1 MDFMFPYCR
10 NMFSLDILLNDKTS
24 TECFDEKI
32 TVNEIV
38 SNIVSRR
45 FNEHRELN
53 LSNFC
58 EDPVLKEKKIHFY
71 KLNLLSHFKI
81 LMIRMGRETKILNL
95 SSNNLSQV
103 PLEILNFFIKG
114 DLIGVNLSNNNI
126 PSVAELQRISSK
138 IEKLWVEGN
147 PLCEEG
153 MDMVTYIRLL
163 AQKFPRLTELDGV
176 PLNEHGVMLPFFK
189 HFVISADS
197 KTKMVIEKFVT
208 LYFAHYDT
216 NRRKL
221 EMFYDIQ
228 ANLTMCTDFDGK
240 FNFFSQGA
248 SINYIKSMVI
258 VISGVYKEISP
269 KHYKERFLHFRRTF
283 VLYIAPKSY
292 NNVLTSYMI
301 VHDMLS
307 VSLATER
314 IIRNSFK
321 NPIRNI
327 MQFTLIDPDPEDIVN
342 MCNIFSYYTQLK
354 AHEAEARL
362 LQHDWDFKKALK
374 QFTVDFK
381 KGNVSSDKFM
391 DDDFSDMSSLL
402 DDEID

>member
-1 MDFMFPYCR
+1 
-10 NMFSLDILLNDKTS
+10 
-24 TECFDEKI
+24 
-32 TVNEIV
+32 
-38 SNIVSRR
+38 
-45 FNEHRELN
+45 
-53 LSNFC
+53 
-58 EDPVLKEKKIHFY
+58 
-71 KLNLLSHFKI
+71 
-81 LMIRMGRETKILNL
+81 MIRMGRETKILNL

-228 ANLTMCTDFDGK
+228 ANLTMCTDFDETPEDMLKDPYAMHSRNFLNPVKRAQVVDKNKK
-240 FNFFSQGA
+240 FYRSRHALIAVISKLPHTVHDLNTFN
-248 SINYIKSMVI
+248 IDVLKHDIKSMVI

-391 DDDFSDMSSLL
+391 DDDFSDMSS
-402 DDEID
+402 